1 MRFVRSRNFLISS
14 LFVLSLMLLVVA
26 ANMPSLAQG
35 APQQVPPSGPP
46 PAANPGPAPGRGA
59 GGGGGFPSAAE
70 MKGKTAGQVFKNL
83 QVLANVPAEDFLPS
97 MNYIAV
103 SLGVRCDYCHVPGQ
117 NDSDQ
122 KPTKQMAR
130 AMMRMVSSIN
140 SGTFNSQRKVAC
152 YTCHRG
158 AAKPVTIP
166 PVAMLGAMPATP
178 GAPAPQVAPGAAA
191 APGRGPGPG
200 VQQTPAAPAPAMP
213 AISDILGKYT
223 SALGG
228 QAAVQKLTARTA
240 SGTFTQGAGSPTPI
254 EEVRKAPNKAAYTL
268 HGQRGDNMQGYDGA
282 NGWTANPFFGAADS
296 SGDTLVR
303 LKEWADFYPGLSIQQ
318 EYQKAQVDS
327 IEQIDGHDVY
337 RVLAYRGND
346 PDRFY
351 FDKDSGLLVRFYTR
365 VESALGALPQETTY
379 DDYRDVNGVK
389 VPFTVR
395 VATVQNVGVYKWD
408 KIDATAAV
416 DDARFNKPNITPAPR
431 GGPAGAPTGAPP
443 AGAPPAAAPASG
455 APPRSAGQ

>member
-1 MRFVRSRNFLISS
+1 MRFVRSRSFLVSV
-14 LFVLSLMLLVVA
+14 LFVLSLILLA
-26 ANMPSLAQG
+26 IGNTPSLAQG
-35 APQQVPPSGPP
+35 APQQVPPSGAP
-46 PAANPGPAPGRGA
+46 PAATPTPAPGRGA

-83 QVLANVPAEDFLPS
+83 QVLSSVPAEDFLPS

-130 AMMRMVSSIN
+130 AMMRMVSSID

-166 PVAMLGAMPATP
+166 AVAVLSANPVTP
-178 GAPAPQVAPGAAA
+178 SAPTAQAAPGAA

-200 VQQTPAAPAPAMP
+200 AQQAPAAPAPPMP
-213 AISDILGKYT
+213 AINDVLAKYA

-228 QAAVQKLTARTA
+228 QAVVQKLTARTA

-282 NGWTANPFFGAADS
+282 NGWTANPFFGAADT
-296 SGDTLVR
+296 SGDALVR
-303 LKEWADFYPGLSIQQ
+303 LKEWAEFYPGLSIQQ
-318 EYQKAQVDS
+318 EYQKTQVDGV
-327 IEQIDGHDVY
+327 EQIDGHDTY
-337 RVLAYRGND
+337 RVLAFRGND

-365 VESALGALPQETTY
+365 IESALGDLPQETTF
-379 DDYRDVNGVK
+379 DDYRDVSGVK

-408 KIDATAAV
+408 KIEANAV
-416 DDARFNKPNITPAPR
+416 DDARFTKPNITPAPPGGR
-431 GGPAGAPTGAPP
+431 GGPGSP
-443 AGAPPAAAPASG
+443 AGAPPVGAPAPG
-455 APPRSAGQ
+455 ATPRPAGQ